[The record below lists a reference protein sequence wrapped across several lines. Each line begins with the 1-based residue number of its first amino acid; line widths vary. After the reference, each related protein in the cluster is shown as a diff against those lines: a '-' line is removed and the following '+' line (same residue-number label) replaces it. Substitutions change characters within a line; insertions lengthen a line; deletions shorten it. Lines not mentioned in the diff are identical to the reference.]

1 MGTVRTIDPETDR
14 DSLESVTVTGTRV
27 AMSLNKSARIVTILD
42 SVSIAS
48 APADNVND
56 ILKYALGVDVRQR
69 GAMGMQTDISVRGGT
84 FDQIAVLL
92 NGINISDPQ
101 TGHMATC
108 GSFRQSVT

>member
-1 MGTVRTIDPETDR
+1 MNTMRQLLLIIFLLACPFAAVAQDARL
-14 DSLESVTVTGTRV
+14 DSLESTTVTGTRV

-42 SVSIAS
+42 SISIAS

-56 ILKYALGVDVRQR
+56 ILKYTPGVDVRQR

-92 NGINISDPQ
+92 NGV
-101 TGHMATC
+101 
-108 GSFRQSVT
+108 SVTL